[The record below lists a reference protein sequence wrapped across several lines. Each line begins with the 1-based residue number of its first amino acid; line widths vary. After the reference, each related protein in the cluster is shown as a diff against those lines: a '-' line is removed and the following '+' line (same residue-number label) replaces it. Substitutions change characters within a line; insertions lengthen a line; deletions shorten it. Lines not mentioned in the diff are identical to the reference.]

1 MTRLWAGWS
10 WVRIPAGTR
19 DLSLLQSIQTGSGSH
34 PVSYW
39 MGTGVLSV
47 GWSGWCTKMTAHLHL
62 VPTIRMIGAV
72 PIIPVCTFTAWIGM
86 LPLPLPYLVLSGQHI
101 IQIKII
107 LIDWLCE
114 SMCRKKNWKQTM
126 YLLKLND
133 KKFPSYWKV
142 HTYIRTYNA
151 HYITWQWQDPA
162 KGCQQSSDQHCCII
176 DWSGFLFGSSLLFWY
191 FTVSDLSFRNIIA
204 APTMTWY
211 LNTVDSPFA

>member
-1 MTRLWAGWS
+1 MKWLVHEDDCSPSSSANDKNDWS
-10 WVRIPAGTR
+10 CTYNPCMYLHSMDR
-19 DLSLLQSIQTGSGSH
+19 D
-34 PVSYW
+34 V
-39 MGTGVLSV
+39 
-47 GWSGWCTKMTAHLHL
+47 
-62 VPTIRMIGAV
+62 
-72 PIIPVCTFTAWIGM
+72 TFTFN
-86 LPLPLPYLVLSGQHI
+86 LSGI
-101 IQIKII
+101 VRPTYNTNKNNSN
-107 LIDWLCE
+107 WLTLWKHVQ
-114 SMCRKKNWKQTM
+114 KKK
-126 YLLKLND
+126 LKTNYVVA
-133 KKFPSYWKV
+133 KTKWQKFPSYWKV